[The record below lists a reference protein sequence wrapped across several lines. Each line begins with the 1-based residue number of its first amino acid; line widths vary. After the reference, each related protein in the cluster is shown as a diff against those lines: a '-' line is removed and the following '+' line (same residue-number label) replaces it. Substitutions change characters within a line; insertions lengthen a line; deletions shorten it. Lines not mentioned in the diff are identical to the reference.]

1 MLLNTLFKQ
10 FSFHIFT
17 PGTIMRE
24 KYEAFK
30 LLLRYDSRCH
40 DQMADFQELL
50 HGRHREDL
58 CRIRK
63 RFTLF
68 SDQVRG
74 MIDCLGTMAPSRYGT
89 LPDYHKKFDFYVI
102 FLLTPP
108 EINIAPP
115 YVVPLEQISSPAT
128 EIGNKA
134 INLALLKNEITA
146 PVPDGFAV
154 TANGFHYF
162 VEYNNLRQELD
173 DLLAEVNIDSPHSLA
188 WISKKLTECIKTAV
202 IPPAIEESM
211 LEAFTAMEQKAEAF
225 TTVEQKAGRK
235 IVVAVRS
242 SAISE
247 DGTSSFAGLYSTLLD
262 IEKDQLISAYKSV
275 LSSKYS
281 PEALFY
287 RINQGLGDEETAMSV
302 LVVEMIDAQ
311 CSGVLYTRAP
321 LQKTG
326 SEAGDNDH
334 LHLHVIS
341 GLGESLVSG
350 AAVPDQYTMTAQ
362 KVPELLHVEQR
373 AQPIITE
380 QQAITIGQWSI
391 KIADYYNAPQ
401 DIEWAIDNHDRL
413 FFLQTRPLHTAQIE
427 EHTKNIVID
436 TDYKV
441 LLSDCER
448 AASGVA
454 AGKIYRVSDKNKLS
468 DIPEGAVLVCRDTPP
483 SYVQVISRLAAV
495 IAEQGSRASHF
506 ATVAREFG
514 VPYICGV
521 ERAGDP
527 ELLAQGKTVTVDG
540 NNGIVYE
547 GTVKPLL
554 EEAEQRAIV
563 SAQEKNKLYNILE
576 QALKFVTPLEL
587 TEPAADNFTP
597 EGCRSMHDII
607 RFCHEKSVQAM
618 FATAQPGTG
627 RGSLKLIADIPL
639 DVFLFDVG
647 GGITNTDLKE
657 SVPLANIGS
666 VPFQALWKGLSH
678 PDVKWKKKAFD
689 WDAYDKIELA
699 GGIAPARDSFAFA
712 SYAVIGVDYL
722 HFNIRFGYHF
732 TIVDVLCGDTREDN
746 YCMLRFAGGGG
757 DFEHRALRIGFI
769 STILEQLEFT
779 VEQKGDLLEAKLAG
793 LESSIIQ
800 EKLDMLGRLLG
811 ATKLMDMVL
820 NDEGM
825 VEQCVAAFF
834 EGQYSFSQEG

>member
-10 FSFHIFT
+10 FSFHIFA

-74 MIDCLGTMAPSRYGT
+74 MIDSLGTMAPSRYGT

-102 FLLTPP
+102 FLLAPP

-134 INLALLKNEITA
+134 INLALLRNEITA

-162 VEYNNLRQELD
+162 VEYNNLRPELD

-202 IPPAIEESM
+202 IPPAIEES
-211 LEAFTAMEQKAEAF
+211 LLQAFTAMEQKA
-225 TTVEQKAGRK
+225 GRE

-247 DGTSSFAGLYSTLLD
+247 DGASSFAGLYSTLLD
-262 IEKDQLISAYKSV
+262 IGKDQLISSYKSV

-302 LVVEMIDAQ
+302 LVVEMVDAQ

-334 LHLHVIS
+334 LHLHVIA
-341 GLGESLVSG
+341 GQGESLVSG

-362 KVPELLHVEQR
+362 EEPELLHVER
-373 AQPIITE
+373 KGQPVITE
-380 QQAITIGQWSI
+380 QEAVIIGQWAV
-391 KIADYYNAPQ
+391 KIEKYYNTPQ
-401 DIEWAIDNHDRL
+401 DIEWAIDKNGRL
-413 FFLQTRPLHTAQIE
+413 FFLQTRPLHSGKIE
-427 EHTKNIVID
+427 GKTD
-436 TDYKV
+436 TTVTTGHKV

-454 AGKIYRVSDKNKLS
+454 AGKIYRVSKKNKLS
-468 DIPEGAVLVCRDTPP
+468 DVPEGAVLVCRDTPP

-521 ERAGDP
+521 EQAGDP

-540 NNGIVYE
+540 DTGIVYE

-554 EEAEQRAIV
+554 EEAEQRATV
-563 SAQEKNKLYNILE
+563 SAQEENKLHKILE

-587 TEPAADNFTP
+587 TEPTADNFSP

-647 GGITNTDLKE
+647 GGIADTKLKK
-657 SVPLANIGS
+657 SVPLASIGS

-678 PDVKWKKKAFD
+678 PDVQWKKKAFD
-689 WDAYDKIELA
+689 WEAYDKIELA
-699 GGIAPARDSFAFA
+699 GGIAPARDSFAFG

-732 TIVDVLCGDTREDN
+732 TIVDVLCGDSREDN

-757 DFEHRALRIGFI
+757 DFDHRALRIDFI

-820 NDEGM
+820 TDDAM